1 MWGQIT
7 VDEELGMVYLPVEM
21 PTGDY
26 YGGNRPG
33 NGLFG
38 ESIVAVDLKT
48 GQRKWH
54 YQLVHHGI
62 WDWDIPCAPILVD
75 VNVNGRAVKAL
86 AQPTKQ
92 SILYVF
98 DRATGKP
105 IWPIE
110 EKPVPQGDVPGEK
123 YSPTQ
128 PMPTKPPSAY
138 GRNGTS
144 IDELIDFTP
153 ELRAEAVQVAS
164 RYKLGPLFTPPV
176 VSKADGPLATLVA
189 GCCQGGT
196 NWPGG
201 SYDPETHMVYAFT
214 WGNVNPLGLLPADP
228 KKSDFGYVQGI
239 ARATP
244 RRVRPMLKA
253 AVRTYCARP
262 AIIQAAVRFDLGD
275 QS

>member
-1 MWGQIT
+1 MGLVFI
-7 VDEELGMVYLPVEM
+7 PVEL

-26 YGGNRPG
+26 YGGHRPG

-48 GQRKWH
+48 GARKWH

-62 WDWDIPCAPILVD
+62 WDWDIPCAPMLVD
-75 VNVNGRAVKAL
+75 FTLNGRTVKAV

-110 EKPVPQGDVPGEK
+110 EKPVPAGDVPGEK

-128 PMPTKPPSAY
+128 PMPTKPPAY
-138 GRNGTS
+138 GRTGTS

-153 ELRAEAVQVAS
+153 ELRAEAIKVAS
-164 RYKLGPLFTPPV
+164 RYKMGPIFTPPV
-176 VSKADGPLATLVA
+176 VSKVEGPLGTLVF
-189 GCCQGGT
+189 GCCQGGPDGRADRT
-196 NWPGG
+196 IQRR
-201 SYDPETHMVYAFT
+201 TCC
-214 WGNVNPLGLLPADP
+214 NVHVGQRDTAW
-228 KKSDFGYVQGI
+228 FGASVSGPVGHELHLW
-239 ARATP
+239 AWRG
-244 RRVRPMLKA
+244 RLRLRWL
-253 AVRTYCARP
+253 RARP
-262 AIIQAAVRFDLGD
+262 VAEASVA
-275 QS
+275 